1 MASPRGLDDDRPSKW
16 KARQSQ
22 AGVASSL
29 GESEEAGDV
38 GEQRRHEGQSG
49 MLAGRW
55 REQIPTGSTATNP
68 PNRFTSSPAFQRPD
82 GSCDI

>member
-1 MASPRGLDDDRPSKW
+1 MASPRGLDDDRPSKR

-22 AGVASSL
+22 AGVACSL

-38 GEQRRHEGQSG
+38 GEQRRHEGRSG

-55 REQIPTGSTATNP
+55 RE
-68 PNRFTSSPAFQRPD
+68 
-82 GSCDI
+82 